1 MYFRVSSDMEIQD
14 TRPLTTSPGSSLCL
28 LQLSLS
34 LCKCRL
40 AKQSHAFCNL
50 PEFVLRRLV
59 ICLDHMP
66 CSSSRMLHAGSPPR
80 TGTHETPHD
89 GQEWPLFHLPGRA
102 SSIQDLFIL
111 PSVCTSPSFRRIC
124 ESWLPDNPKRSN
136 FSPRFL
142 IGPGHENLKSLRRHP
157 FMSSCNFLRS

>member
-1 MYFRVSSDMEIQD
+1 MEIQD
-14 TRPLTTSPGSSLCL
+14 TRPLTTSVRAGGSISNPCPQTNPTDPGVWRAEGSSYIVIADLIAQPGSSLCL

-40 AKQSHAFCNL
+40 AKQSHTFCNL
-50 PEFVLRRLV
+50 PEFVPRRLV
-59 ICLDHMP
+59 ICFDHMS

-102 SSIQDLFIL
+102 SSIQDLFSECKAFTW
-111 PSVCTSPSFRRIC
+111 PFR
-124 ESWLPDNPKRSN
+124 N
-136 FSPRFL
+136 
-142 IGPGHENLKSLRRHP
+142 
-157 FMSSCNFLRS
+157 